1 MIITIDGPSG
11 AGKQKI
17 ATYIAKKYKLYHLDS
32 GLLYRRLSAK
42 LLLKK
47 IDFDDTNKINKY
59 LKSIKSISYRK
70 HVSLRNEEIGKKTS
84 KIATN
89 PQVRKFINK
98 QQRLAVSKLLKKNI
112 GCVIDGRDIGSEVFQ
127 NAQLKLFICANLKI
141 RAKRRHKQLIE
152 QGEKSIHSQILKDLK
167 LRDTKDSTRKA
178 SPLIVPNGAVLID
191 NSNSFESTII
201 QIDKAL
207 KKLNQL

>member
-47 IDFDDTNKINKY
+47 IDFDDTNQINKY
-59 LKSIKSISYRK
+59 LKSIKSLSYRK
-70 HVSLRNEEIGKKTS
+70 HISLRNEEIGKKTS

-98 QQRLAVSKLLKKNI
+98 QQRLAVSELLKK
-112 GCVIDGRDIGSEVFQ
+112 
-127 NAQLKLFICANLKI
+127 
-141 RAKRRHKQLIE
+141 
-152 QGEKSIHSQILKDLK
+152 
-167 LRDTKDSTRKA
+167 
-178 SPLIVPNGAVLID
+178 
-191 NSNSFESTII
+191 
-201 QIDKAL
+201 
-207 KKLNQL
+207 